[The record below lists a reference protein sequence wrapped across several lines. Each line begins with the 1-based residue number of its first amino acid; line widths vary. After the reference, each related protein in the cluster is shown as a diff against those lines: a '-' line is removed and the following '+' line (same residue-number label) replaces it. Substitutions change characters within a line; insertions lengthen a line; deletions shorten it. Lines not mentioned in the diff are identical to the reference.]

1 MICDAVKHNTIPTI
15 VGIMNERAVHFILPV
30 SFFMV
35 RHVVPHGKCI
45 IEKIITHIAV
55 LYVQP
60 FNTNSSF
67 NDIKDSKSKILPL
80 HM

>member
-1 MICDAVKHNTIPTI
+1 MAFDAAKHDIMPTI
-15 VGIMNERAVHFILPV
+15 VGIINERAVHFILPV

-35 RHVVPHGKCI
+35 RQVVPHGKCI

-55 LYVQP
+55 LYVHP
-60 FNTNSSF
+60 LDISRAF